1 MAAPLATVQPVSRQA
16 VVATARRYLGTP
28 FRHQG
33 RGDALDCVGLAF
45 QVARDLGL
53 EPEDRAAYG
62 RQPHGL
68 ELKRELDARLR
79 PIAKDQAQPGDVVL
93 LAWRRLMPAHAAI
106 LGDGPDGA
114 LVLIHA
120 DGQVGRVVE
129 HRLDREWWG
138 RIVCAY
144 RLAELA

>member
-1 MAAPLATVQPVSRQA
+1 MALGIEAEIAPLENARSFGRRCRA
-16 VVATARRYLGTP
+16 VLGLGTP

-68 ELKRELDARLR
+68 ELKRELDARL
-79 PIAKDQAQPGDVVL
+79 PQVAKEAMQPGDVVL
-93 LAWRRLMPAHAAI
+93 IAWRRLMPAHAAI
-106 LGDGPDGA
+106 LGDGPDGT
-114 LVLIHA
+114 LSLIH
-120 DGQVGRVVE
+120 VSSV
-129 HRLDREWWG
+129 
-138 RIVCAY
+138 
-144 RLAELA
+144 

>member
-1 MAAPLATVQPVSRQA
+1 MVAPTANPVSRQA
-16 VVATARRYLGTP
+16 VVATARGYIGTP

-53 EPEDRAAYG
+53 APEDRAAYG

-68 ELKRELDARLR
+68 ELKRELDARL
-79 PIAKDQAQPGDVVL
+79 PSIAKDAMQPGDVVL

-106 LGDGPDGA
+106 LGDGPDG
-114 LVLIHA
+114 LSLIHA

-129 HRLDREWWG
+129 HRLDREWRG

-144 RLAELA
+144 RLAELP

>member
-1 MAAPLATVQPVSRQA
+1 MTDLLEPANLISRSK
-16 VVATARRYLGTP
+16 VVATARSYIGTP

-45 QVARDLGL
+45 RVAQDLGL

-68 ELKRELDARLR
+68 ELKRELDAQLR
-79 PIAKDQAQPGDVVL
+79 AIAKDATQPGDVVL

-106 LGDGPDGA
+106 LGDASDGT
-114 LVLIHA
+114 LTLIHA
-120 DGQVGRVVE
+120 DGQVRRVVE
-129 HRLDREWWG
+129 HRLGREWWG

-144 RLAELA
+144 RLAELP

>member
-1 MAAPLATVQPVSRQA
+1 MTALTTTPASRSA
-16 VVATARRYLGTP
+16 VVAAARSYLGTP

-45 QVARDLGL
+45 QVAQDLGL
-53 EPEDRAAYG
+53 APVDRPAYG

-79 PIAKDQAQPGDVVL
+79 PIAKDAMQPGDVVL

-106 LGDGPDGA
+106 LGAGPDG
-114 LVLIHA
+114 LSLIHA
-120 DGQVGRVVE
+120 DGQVGQVIE
-129 HRLDREWWG
+129 HRLDREWRG

-144 RLAELA
+144 RLAELP